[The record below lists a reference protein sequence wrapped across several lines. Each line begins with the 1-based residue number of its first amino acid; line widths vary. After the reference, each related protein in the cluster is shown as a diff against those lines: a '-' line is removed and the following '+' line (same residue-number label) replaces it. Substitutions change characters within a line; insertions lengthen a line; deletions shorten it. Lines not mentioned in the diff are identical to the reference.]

1 MTEISPLESVL
12 KRDRAVVLAGLIG
25 VTALAW
31 VYLFAMAAEMG
42 EMSQGGVM
50 GGGAMAALQVRP
62 WGGLDFLLMF
72 LMWAVMMVAM
82 MVPGAAPMILLF
94 AAVNRKQ
101 RERGRPFAPVGAFV
115 AGYIA
120 VWSAFSAVATL
131 SQWGLEQAALLSP
144 MLVGTSPLLGGGL
157 LIVAGIYQWTP
168 LKHACL
174 KHCRSPLH
182 FLTHGMRK
190 GTRGAFVMGLEH
202 GAFCVGCCWV
212 LMGLLFV
219 GGVMNLLW
227 VAAIAAFVLLE
238 KVVPHGVLA
247 GRLGGLLAGRLSG
260 ALLVLAGLFA
270 AFQGWG

>member
-1 MTEISPLESVL
+1 MTESSPLESLL
-12 KRDRAVVLAGLIG
+12 KRDRAIVLAGLVG
-25 VTALAW
+25 VTLLAW
-31 VYLFAMAAEMG
+31 VYLFTVATEMD
-42 EMSQGGVM
+42 
-50 GGGAMAALQVRP
+50 GGAMAVLRVRP

-94 AAVNRKQ
+94 AAVSRKQ

-120 VWSAFSAVATL
+120 VWSAFSALATL

-190 GTRGAFVMGLEH
+190 GSGGAFVMGLEH

-238 KVVPHGVLA
+238 KVLPFGA
-247 GRLGGLLAGRLSG
+247 GAGRLSG
-260 ALLVLAGLFA
+260 ALLVLAGLFVVV
-270 AFQGWG
+270 QG

>member
-1 MTEISPLESVL
+1 MSENSALEFLL
-12 KRDRAVVLAGLIG
+12 KRDRAVVLIGLVG
-25 VTALAW
+25 VTGLAW

-42 EMSQGGVM
+42 SGDM
-50 GGGAMAALQVRP
+50 GGAMAALQVRP

-82 MVPGAAPMILLF
+82 MVPGAAPVILLF
-94 AAVNRKQ
+94 ATVSRKQ
-101 RERGRPFAPVGAFV
+101 RERGRSFAPVGAFV

-120 VWSAFSAVATL
+120 VWSAFSALATL

-182 FLTHGMRK
+182 FLAHGMRK
-190 GTRGAFVMGLEH
+190 GTGGAFVMGLEH

-238 KVVPHGVLA
+238 KVVPHGMLA

-270 AFQGWG
+270 VVQG

>member
-1 MTEISPLESVL
+1 MTESSPLESLL
-12 KRDRAVVLAGLIG
+12 KRDRAVVLAGLVG
-25 VTALAW
+25 VTGLAW
-31 VYLFAMAAEMG
+31 VYLFAMATDMG
-42 EMSQGGVM
+42 D
-50 GGGAMAALQVRP
+50 GAMAVLQVRP

-94 AAVNRKQ
+94 AAVSRKQ

-115 AGYIA
+115 AGYLA
-120 VWSAFSAVATL
+120 VWSAFSALATL

-174 KHCRSPLH
+174 RHCRSPLH

-190 GTRGAFVMGLEH
+190 GAGGAFVMGLEH

-238 KVVPHGVLA
+238 KVVPHGLLA
-247 GRLGGLLAGRLSG
+247 GRLSGVLAGRLSG
-260 ALLVLAGLFA
+260 ALLVLAGLFVVV
-270 AFQGWG
+270 QG

>member
-12 KRDRAVVLAGLIG
+12 KHDRAIVLAGLIG
-25 VTALAW
+25 VTGLAW
-31 VYLFAMAAEMG
+31 VYLFAMAAET
-42 EMSQGGVM
+42 GGLSM
-50 GGGAMAALQVRP
+50 DGAMAVLQPKP
-62 WGGLDFLLMF
+62 WQPLDFLLMF
-72 LMWAVMMVAM
+72 LMWTVMMIAM

-101 RERGRPFAPVGAFV
+101 RERGHPFAPVGAFV

-144 MLVGTSPLLGGGL
+144 MLVGTSPRLGGGL

-182 FLTHGMRK
+182 FLARGMRK
-190 GTRGAFVMGLEH
+190 GTGGAFVMGLEH

-227 VAAIAAFVLLE
+227 VAAIAVFVLLE

-247 GRLGGLLAGRLSG
+247 GRLSG
-260 ALLVLAGLFA
+260 ALLVLAGLFVVV
-270 AFQGWG
+270 QG